1 MALNEL
7 DIDKKKNFKG
17 RALTT
22 CDWKYVQG
30 KLCTAI
36 DIVMH
41 R

>member
-7 DIDKKKNFKG
+7 DIDKNFFKG

-22 CDWKYVQG
+22 CYWKYVQG